1 MTAALN
7 SPIRAR
13 WHVDRKGGPMTE
25 RTDTEGGVDLD
36 AELEKLD
43 HKKTRA
49 GALEHLGEEGGV
61 EAVLPLLHRC
71 ADLKKKWR
79 RAVAEALAEI
89 GEPAVPPLAAEGL
102 TDSSKRVRRCAAR
115 ALGLIGSAADEAL
128 EGLVAALDDPSQSV
142 RLLATDALGEI
153 GDPRAA
159 APLVALLD
167 DKDDEVREAAVDA
180 LGEIG
185 EPALEALRETYI
197 ASDSLRVRLAVIA
210 AGVAIG
216 GDRAVGYLREALAD
230 PSTSKELRVAMIDAV
245 QDLTGADSLPL
256 LEAALADESKHVRR
270 EAVRSLRDVDAP
282 GATET
287 LIALIDDPDD
297 KVASLAVRSLR
308 ERYPELLRRVGEGE
322 LRVLPALLAAWRAMG
337 KKWGDEADAIAT
349 FLVHMG
355 EPLVKPLAVTLNL
368 RDPADDV
375 VEVLARMGPEAG
387 AAYEDLVALLDH
399 PDPDTCCAAARALG
413 ALGNEAAIPVLAER
427 LAYDPEMSKSERKR
441 AQALQHAAAEALG
454 ALGREALPAA
464 LDAARSGDA
473 TARVGG
479 LLALGHIGGGRALSM
494 LDRAVEEEDEEV
506 RDAAAEALELA
517 ASTDVRRLYH
527 MLQSEDE
534 DVRAKAVKALGK
546 LDDLRSLDLLLR
558 AYGDPSDKVNR
569 IVVEALAAREGERAT
584 SILIAAAA
592 GGNTTAIH
600 ALEAHPNRQA
610 IPALA
615 EALDAPWYEV
625 YTAALETLRHYG
637 QVFAGDEEAM
647 AALRVL
653 LPEIRYLLHDD
664 SAKTRRLALETIG
677 ALGDATLVPAVA
689 ELVLDDKEAVQFGA
703 VRALADLGGEEASEA
718 LRDRLAQVKDEDL
731 AEEIEDLWEEI
742 TDDEL

>member
-1 MTAALN
+1 MIKGTSKEGDLN
-7 SPIRAR
+7 
-13 WHVDRKGGPMTE
+13 
-25 RTDTEGGVDLD
+25 LD

-43 HKKTRA
+43 RKKTRTE
-49 GALEHLGEEGGV
+49 ALEHLGEEGGV
-61 EAVLPLLHRC
+61 EAVLPLLAHC
-71 ADLKKKWR
+71 AELKKKWR
-79 RAVAEALAEI
+79 RAIAETLAEI
-89 GEPAVPPLAAEGL
+89 GDPAVPPLVAEGL

-128 EGLVAALDDPSQSV
+128 EGLVAALDDASRSV
-142 RLLATDALGEI
+142 RLLAIDALGQI

-159 APLVALLD
+159 VPLVALLD
-167 DKDDEVREAAVDA
+167 DKDDDVREAAVDA
-180 LGEIG
+180 LGQIG
-185 EPALEALRETYI
+185 EPALEPLREAYLAT
-197 ASDSLRVRLAVIA
+197 DSLRIRLAVIA
-210 AGVAIG
+210 AGVAVG
-216 GDRAVGYLREALAD
+216 GERAVGYLREALSD
-230 PSTSKELRVAMIDAV
+230 PSTTEELRVAMLDAV

-256 LEAALADESKHVRR
+256 LEAALADESKHVRH

-282 GATET
+282 QATDT
-287 LIALIDDPDD
+287 LIALTDDPDD
-297 KVASLAVRSLR
+297 KVRSLAVRGLR
-308 ERYPELLRRVGEGE
+308 ERYSELLHRVGEGE
-322 LRVLPALLAAWRAMG
+322 LSALPALLAAWRAMG
-337 KKWGDEADAIAT
+337 KKWDDEADVVASSLAQ
-349 FLVHMG
+349 MG
-355 EPLVKPLAVTLNL
+355 QPLVGPLVATLRL
-368 RDPADDV
+368 DEPADDV
-375 VEVLARMGPEAG
+375 VEVLARMGPAAE

-399 PDPDTCCAAARALG
+399 RDPDTCSAAARALG
-413 ALGNEAAIPVLAER
+413 VLGNEAAIPALAER
-427 LAYDPEMSKSERKR
+427 LSYDPEMGKSERKR

-464 LDAARSGDA
+464 LDAARSSDP

-494 LDRAVEEEDEEV
+494 LDRAVEEKDEEV

-517 ASTDVRRLYH
+517 AGSDVRRLRH
-527 MLQSEDE
+527 MLQNEDE

-558 AYGDPSDKVNR
+558 AYGDPSDEVNR
-569 IVVEALAAREGERAT
+569 AVVEALAGREGERAT

-592 GGNTTAIH
+592 GGNTTAIR
-600 ALEAHPNRQA
+600 ALEEHPNPEA

-625 YTAALETLRHYG
+625 YTTALETLRTYAE
-637 QVFAGDEEAM
+637 VLAGDEETM
-647 AALRVL
+647 AALRAL

-689 ELVLDDKEAVQFGA
+689 ELVLDDKEAVQFSA
-703 VRALADLGGEEASEA
+703 VRALADLGGEGAGEE
-718 LRDRLAQVKDEDL
+718 LRERLVKVKDEDL

-742 TDDEL
+742 TEEEL